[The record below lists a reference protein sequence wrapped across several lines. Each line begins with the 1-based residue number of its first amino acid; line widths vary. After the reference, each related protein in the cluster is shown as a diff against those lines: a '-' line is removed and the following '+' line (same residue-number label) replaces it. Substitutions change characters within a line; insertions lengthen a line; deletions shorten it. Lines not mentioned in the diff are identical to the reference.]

1 MIGILCV
8 AAILLVAQL
17 AILGAK
23 GGIGP
28 LKFLKNNQ
36 LAKEPGNAAEFA
48 PENVTP
54 LEDSPLKGKKLLFL
68 GSSVT
73 YGYASMQTSMAD
85 YLAILDSCEVTKEAV
100 NGTTLAGSDSSTYV
114 SRLMKV
120 DKGHAFDALICQL
133 STNDASK
140 GSPLGEMSDSFDIED
155 FDRET
160 VIGALET
167 IIAYAKESWNCPVI
181 IYTGTRFDSEPYE
194 AMVDALPALQEK
206 WGIGVLDLW
215 NDEEMNA
222 VSDEDYHLYMHDD
235 VHPTRAGYLRWWV
248 PKFESYL
255 YDYLGE

>member
-1 MIGILCV
+1 
-8 AAILLVAQL
+8 
-17 AILGAK
+17 
-23 GGIGP
+23 
-28 LKFLKNNQ
+28 
-36 LAKEPGNAAEFA
+36 
-48 PENVTP
+48 
-54 LEDSPLKGKKLLFL
+54 
-68 GSSVT
+68 
-73 YGYASMQTSMAD
+73 
-85 YLAILDSCEVTKEAV
+85 
-100 NGTTLAGSDSSTYV
+100 
-114 SRLMKV
+114 
-120 DKGHAFDALICQL
+120 
-133 STNDASK
+133 
-140 GSPLGEMSDSFDIED
+140 MSDSFDIED
-155 FDRET
+155 FDRGT

-206 WGIGVLDLW
+206 WGVGVLDLW